1 MPEQRSSQE
10 QTRLLADIAEMYYLE
25 EMNQSEIGKK
35 VNLTRSMVSRLLTEA
50 RQNGIVDIRILRPLE
65 SDHELEAAL
74 TKKFK
79 LYSVYVVVVRT
90 NESANLLNYLG
101 GAGAQLIHR
110 YLSPGVIFGL
120 TWGTSA
126 SAVVEQFEADKPMP
140 IKVVQLAGSMGP
152 SIHEYDGHNLITSMA
167 QKLGGEGYFLD
178 APFFCQTAEL
188 AKELRAHQG
197 IRETLELAKKVDVAL
212 LGIGSTEP
220 SFSSFYRAGT
230 VPLNE
235 IVSLQEHGAVG
246 AVCGLHFDYQGHEV
260 CADFCERLVGI
271 QRDDLLAIPIRIGV
285 AGGPSK
291 VRSIQGALRGG
302 YVNALITDNQ
312 TAQKVLDLK

>member
-25 EMNQSEIGKK
+25 DMNQSEIGK
-35 VNLTRSMVSRLLTEA
+35 VVELTRSMVSRLLTEA

-74 TKKFK
+74 TKKFN
-79 LYSVYVVVVRT
+79 LSSVYIVVVR
-90 NESANLLNYLG
+90 NYQSANLLKYLG

-120 TWGTSA
+120 TWGTST
-126 SAVVEQFEADKPMP
+126 SAVVEQFEADKPLP

-152 SIHEYDGHNLITSMA
+152 SIHEYDGHNLITRMA

-188 AKELRAHQG
+188 ARELRGHQG

-220 SFSSFYRAGT
+220 NFSSFYRAGT
-230 VPLNE
+230 VPLKE
-235 IVSLQEHGAVG
+235 ITNLQERGAVG
-246 AVCGLHFDYQGHEV
+246 AVCGLHFDINGREV
-260 CADFCERLVGI
+260 CSDFCERLVGI
-271 QRDDLLAIPIRIGV
+271 QRDELLAIPIRIGV

-291 VRSIQGALRGG
+291 VKSILGALRGG
-302 YVNALITDNQ
+302 YINVLITDNQ
-312 TAQKVLDLK
+312 TALNVLGMQ